1 MKTFWLVKLPVLLL
15 GTIEVTVFREW
26 ALHNQV
32 PLSAT
37 QRMQHEVTDQ
47 RSARIEA

>member
-1 MKTFWLVKLPVLLL
+1 MMKTFRLVKLPVYLL
-15 GTIEVTVFREW
+15 GIPGNTVFREW

-37 QRMQHEVTDQ
+37 PAH
-47 RSARIEA
+47 AA

>member
-1 MKTFWLVKLPVLLL
+1 MKKTFRLVKLPVLLQ
-15 GTIEVTVFREW
+15 GTLEVTVFREW

-37 QRMQHEVTDQ
+37 RGMQHEV
-47 RSARIEA
+47 I